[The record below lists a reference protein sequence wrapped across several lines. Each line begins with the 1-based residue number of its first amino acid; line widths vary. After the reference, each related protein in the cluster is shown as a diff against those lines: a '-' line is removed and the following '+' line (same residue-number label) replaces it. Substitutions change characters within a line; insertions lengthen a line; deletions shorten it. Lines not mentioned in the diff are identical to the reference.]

1 MTKTIVDKAPV
12 KKSPKKKSKKKKE
25 ILPVLNQATV
35 STELY
40 SLETPIETL
49 REVYIE
55 QKILKGFTEVSS
67 INFNLNFITIARRD
81 VSR

>member
-1 MTKTIVDKAPV
+1 MPKTIVDKAPV

-25 ILPVLNQATV
+25 ILPVLNQTTE

-49 REVYIE
+49 R
-55 QKILKGFTEVSS
+55 
-67 INFNLNFITIARRD
+67 
-81 VSR
+81 